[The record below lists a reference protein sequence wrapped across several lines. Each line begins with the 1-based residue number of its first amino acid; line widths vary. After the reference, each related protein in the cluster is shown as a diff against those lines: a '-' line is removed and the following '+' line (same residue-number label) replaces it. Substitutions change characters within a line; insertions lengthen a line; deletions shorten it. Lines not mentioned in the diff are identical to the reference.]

1 MKHIRHTES
10 KTCSCTR
17 GPTYLW
23 YRVTWGD
30 FRPIVFGKVSLFPL
44 TVLGAIFFPD
54 SSLRSQT
61 TCKPSSW
68 IHLASLNLVRPN
80 CKVSSGLFTLSFF
93 LWKTFLEISVLSLQA
108 LSQAQSLV
116 CSCHQIVT
124 PFYLLLLTPSCSNS
138 LSATWPPPSL
148 CSCLGRGAEGTWMAG
163 RSLHT
168 AGLKSPIG
176 MGSVGRDPAK
186 LFWVGHGERA
196 NGFNNTHYASQLKSF
211 S

>member
-1 MKHIRHTES
+1 MLLYTWSHI
-10 KTCSCTR
+10 
-17 GPTYLW
+17 
-23 YRVTWGD
+23 
-30 FRPIVFGKVSLFPL
+30 SL
-44 TVLGAIFFPD
+44 VHSDLGWLQTHSFWEGQSLPPNSPWSNFFPA

-61 TCKPSSW
+61 TCKPSPW

-93 LWKTFLEISVLSLQA
+93 LWKTFWEISVLSLQA
-108 LSQAQSLV
+108 LSQAQTSL

-138 LSATWPPPSL
+138 LSATWPPPPL
-148 CSCLGRGAEGTWMAG
+148 CSCLSRGAEDTWVAG

-168 AGLKSPIG
+168 TGFKSPIG
-176 MGSVGRDPAK
+176 MGSVGRDPVK
-186 LFWVGHGERA
+186 LLWVGHGERA
-196 NGFNNTHYASQLKSF
+196 NGFSNTHYASQLKSF